1 MSKKT
6 VYLLGWATLLGFGG
20 GGLLLYFFINKS
32 SPLEMLTSGKALY
45 IQIPLGLLYGFLSAL
60 AVILIMSHPLM
71 LKEEE
76 RYKNMLGPVNLNWRD
91 ILFLS
96 FCAGFGE
103 EIFFRAFLQA
113 HTGIWLCSV
122 IFVVLHGYLNPKRPI
137 FFYGLFLVF
146 DIAGIGWLFENTGPW
161 TAISAHFLI
170 DVILLA
176 HLGDSEE
183 SEESLLRC
191 ENS

>member
-1 MSKKT
+1 MNIKT

-20 GGLLLYFFINKS
+20 GGLLLVYFVNDTC
-32 SPLEMLTSGKALY
+32 PLELLKGGNSLL
-45 IQIPLGLLYGFLSAL
+45 IQIPLGLLYGLMSAL
-60 AVILIMSHPLM
+60 AVMLIMSHPVM
-71 LKEEE
+71 AKEEE
-76 RYKNMLGPVNLNWRD
+76 RYKHMLGPMNLRWRD
-91 ILFLS
+91 IIFLS

-103 EIFFRAFLQA
+103 EMFFRAFLQPI
-113 HTGIWLCSV
+113 TGIWLTSV

-137 FFYGLFLVF
+137 FFYGFFLIF
-146 DIAGIGWLFENTGPW
+146 DIAGMGWLFDNIGPW
-161 TAISAHFLI
+161 TAVSAHFLI

-183 SEESLLRC
+183 CEETLLRC